1 MKSHG
6 LFAYM
11 LFPLYKLL
19 SLFCCLSICTWFTIA
34 AGSWHHRRAPPPE
47 SVAMGEQ
54 QRALASLSSCFSVC
68 WQCPHCQAMQ
78 KPHLGAWE
86 VQPAGSSPPVT
97 QRKCKENMRNNLRE
111 IWVKTDPIHPTS
123 PFLCWSK
130 NNAEDH
136 FFFEGSVSEQFLI

>member
-47 SVAMGEQ
+47 SVAMWEQ
-54 QRALASLSSCFSVC
+54 QRALASFFMLLSLLTMSSLSGHAEATPGC
-68 WQCPHCQAMQ
+68 
-78 KPHLGAWE
+78 LGSAACRIQPPCNTEE
-86 VQPAGSSPPVT
+86 VQ
-97 QRKCKENMRNNLRE
+97 RKYEE
-111 IWVKTDPIHPTS
+111 
-123 PFLCWSK
+123 
-130 NNAEDH
+130 
-136 FFFEGSVSEQFLI
+136 